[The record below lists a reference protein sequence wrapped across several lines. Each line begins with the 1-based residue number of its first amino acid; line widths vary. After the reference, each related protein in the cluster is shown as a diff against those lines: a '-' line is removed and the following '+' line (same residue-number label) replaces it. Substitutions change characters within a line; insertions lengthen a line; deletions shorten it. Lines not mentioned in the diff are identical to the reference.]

1 MRRMIPTTFTSKFQ
15 GAVSMNALRCYV
27 SEFISTFFFVLAAVG
42 SVMASRKLTAGD
54 VTGPFSV
61 LIPAIANAFALSS
74 SVYIAWN
81 VSGGHVNPAV
91 TFGMAVAGRISVPT
105 AMFYWT
111 SQMIASVMACLVLKV
126 TVVEQHV
133 PIYKIAGEMTG
144 FGASVLEG
152 VLSFVLVYT
161 VFTANDPRRGLP
173 LAVGPLFIGFVA
185 GANVLAA
192 GPFSGGA
199 MNPACAFGSAMIYG
213 SFKNQAVYWVGPLLG
228 GATAALVY
236 DNMVVVPAAEDDRGS
251 STGDATGV

>member
-1 MRRMIPTTFTSKFQ
+1 MISTTLSSKFQ
-15 GAVSMNALRCYV
+15 GSVTMNALRCYV
-27 SEFISTFFFVLAAVG
+27 SEFISTFFFVIASVG
-42 SVMASRKLTAGD
+42 SIMASRKLMGGD

-61 LIPAIANAFALSS
+61 LMPALANAFALSS
-74 SVYIAWN
+74 AVFISWN

-111 SQMIASVMACLVLKV
+111 SQMLASVTACLVLKV
-126 TVVEQHV
+126 TAFEQHV

-152 VLSFVLVYT
+152 FLVFVLVYT
-161 VFTANDPRRGLP
+161 VFVANDSRRGLP
-173 LAVGPLFIGFVA
+173 LAVGPIFIGFVA

-192 GPFSGGA
+192 GPFSGGS
-199 MNPACAFGSAMIYG
+199 MNPVCAFGSAMVYG

-228 GATAALVY
+228 GAAAALVY
-236 DNMVVVPAAEDDRGS
+236 DNVVVVVSAEE
-251 STGDATGV
+251 ATNGVATNGV

>member
-1 MRRMIPTTFTSKFQ
+1 MRRMIPTTFSSKFQ

-61 LIPAIANAFALSS
+61 LLPAIANAFALSS
-74 SVYIAWN
+74 SVYISWN

-126 TVVEQHV
+126 TVVEQ
-133 PIYKIAGEMTG
+133 IAGEMTG

-152 VLSFVLVYT
+152 VLAFVLVYT
-161 VFTANDPRRGLP
+161 VFTANDPRLGLP
-173 LAVGPLFIGFVA
+173 LAVGPIFIGFVA